1 MSMKEHKI
9 KIAKREFPLA
19 FSLRTLAKIQEKHP
33 DVSVENIEDMFQTV
47 PGLLEMLYLLAEQ
60 GARNEGRKLDV
71 DEEWFGSNLPANLK
85 RIVSIRL
92 VVLNTVVD
100 GMHMEAEE
108 EEDADREIDVVLEE
122 LKKKK
127 RKQTHLAKN
136 HSLRNDCRVAV

>member
-33 DVSVENIEDMFQTV
+33 DISVENIEDMFQTV

-60 GARNEGRKLDV
+60 GARNAGTKLDV

-100 GMHMEAEE
+100 GMHMETEE
-108 EEDADREIDVVLEE
+108 EEDAEREIDVVLEE
-122 LKKKK
+122 LKKKDK
-127 RKQTHLAKN
+127 KTNSPGDESQPTE
-136 HSLRNDCRVAV
+136 